1 MHGFMSNAPLKNGS
15 DAGKQWDQR
24 ARGNY
29 RWSVWAE
36 ASESEEAFRASGK
49 RDYLRYVRSFLS
61 SRGIDPKELVALEIG
76 AGVGRVS
83 EFFSRD
89 FRAVVAVDPSRE
101 MLRIGRERV
110 PRPNVLWLCND
121 GKNLRAVAG
130 ASVDLVFSLS
140 VFQHIPE
147 AEDAAAYVR
156 EAARVLRPGG
166 WLVFQVMNQPHVSMG
181 SWNAALIVSHRFR
194 VPWIRLHR
202 RHALEVCPVRL
213 GPLRKACRESGFE
226 IVCILHRLTQN
237 TWIYAR
243 KAA

>member
-1 MHGFMSNAPLKNGS
+1 MSNAPVKNCS

-24 ARGNY
+24 AHGNY

-36 ASESEEAFRASGK
+36 ASASEEAFRASGE
-49 RDYLRYVRSFLS
+49 RDYKKYAQSFLS
-61 SRGIDPKELVALEIG
+61 SQGIDPKELVALEIG

-89 FRAVVAVDPSRE
+89 FRAVVAVDASRE
-101 MLRIGRERV
+101 MLRIGKQRV
-110 PRPNVLWLCND
+110 PYPNVLWLCND

-130 ASVDLVFSLS
+130 ASVDFVFSHG
-140 VFQHIPE
+140 VFQCIPE
-147 AEDAAAYVR
+147 AKDASAYVR
-156 EAARVLRPGG
+156 DAARVLRPGG
-166 WLVFQVMNQPHVSMG
+166 WLAIQVMNQPHISMG
-181 SWNAALIVSHRFR
+181 SWNATLLVSSRFH

-202 RHALEVCPVRL
+202 RHALEACPVRL
-213 GPLRKACRESGFE
+213 GPLRNACRESGLE
-226 IVCILHRLTQN
+226 IARICHRWTQN